1 MVKHVIFDA
10 TGSPSEEKTVANVT
24 SSRQTSNLEEAQET
38 IYAYLL
44 DIIKQWSPEDVL
56 KEFRYLFIQDD
67 DPINS
72 NVIRAI
78 YEIVFANNYLNF
90 HYTIKRA
97 CYILVNNW
105 VSKRKYNY
113 IQNLLEILN
122 DPITKRKSLSPMV
135 DRLRGW
141 IQDFAKSE
149 DYQKLE
155 LYAQAKFQEQSR
167 WSSRY
172 TSILLSTQYNDLRN
186 PIEQR
191 EAARNR
197 ALQLRCRFKFDLAMY
212 MARFESAGIDSQIQN
227 PTDVGDDI
235 LRVIKLIVAKRDTYS
250 YVNMANIFSKTT
262 QGQNYKKFKQSLK
275 DYLLCYGESQQFSD
289 TLRLN
294 LWHKLD
300 SLYENWNDQ
309 QLTDTMLLK
318 TCNKLIDYLTTD
330 KRRQP
335 SPLLESLISQGNP
348 LTVVMLL
355 LKIVLICQPARIR
368 LEACVAD
375 LIMYYEKSPESCGWM
390 TNFIEIFTVIFAI
403 YADNMT
409 IPSV

>member
-1 MVKHVIFDA
+1 MVKPTIFDA
-10 TGSPSEEKTVANVT
+10 TGSSSEAQTASNLT
-24 SSRQTSNLEEAQET
+24 SRQTSNFEEAQET

-44 DIIKQWSPEDVL
+44 DIIKQWSPENVL
-56 KEFRYLFIQDD
+56 KEFRHLFIQDD

-72 NVIRAI
+72 NVIRSI
-78 YEIVFANNYLNF
+78 YEIVFANDRQEF
-90 HYTIKRA
+90 HYTLKRS

-105 VSKRKYNY
+105 VSKRKFKY
-113 IQNLLEILN
+113 IQQLLEILN

-135 DRLRGW
+135 ERLRGW
-141 IQDFAKSE
+141 MQAFAKSD

-155 LYAQAKFQEQSR
+155 LYAQAKFQEHAR
-167 WSSRY
+167 WNSRY
-172 TSILLSTQYNDLRN
+172 APILLSTQYNDLRN

-227 PTDVGDDI
+227 PTDVGDEI

-250 YVNMANIFSKTT
+250 YTNMANVFSKTT

-275 DYLLCYGESQQFSD
+275 DYLLCYGESQEFSD
-289 TLRLN
+289 TLKLN

-300 SLYENWNDQ
+300 SLYETWHDQ
-309 QLTDTMLLK
+309 LLTDTMLLK

-330 KRRQP
+330 KRKQP

-348 LTVVMLL
+348 LTVVILL

-375 LIMYYEKSPESCGWM
+375 LIMYHEKSPESCVWM
-390 TNFIEIFTVIFAI
+390 TNFIEIFTIIFAI

-409 IPSV
+409 ISVK

>member
-1 MVKHVIFDA
+1 MVKQVIFDA
-10 TGSPSEEKTVANVT
+10 TGSPSEEQAVTNVT
-24 SSRQTSNLEEAQET
+24 SRQTSNFEEAQET

-44 DIIKQWSPEDVL
+44 DIIKQWPPEDVL
-56 KEFRYLFIQDD
+56 KEFRHLFIQDD
-67 DPINS
+67 DPIDS

-78 YEIVFANNYLNF
+78 YEIVFANDRQEF
-90 HYTIKRA
+90 HYTMKRS

-105 VSKRKYNY
+105 VSKRKYTY
-113 IQNLLEILN
+113 IQKLLEILN
-122 DPITKRKSLSPMV
+122 DPIVKRKSLSPMV
-135 DRLRGW
+135 DRLRSW
-141 IQDFAKSE
+141 IQAFAKSE

-155 LYAQAKFQEQSR
+155 LYAQAKFQEHAR

-172 TSILLSTQYNDLRN
+172 TPILLSTQYNDLRN

-227 PTDVGDDI
+227 PTEVGDDI

-250 YVNMANIFSKTT
+250 YANMANVFSKTT

-289 TLRLN
+289 TLKIN

-300 SLYENWNDQ
+300 SLYESWNDQ
-309 QLTDTMLLK
+309 PLTDTMLLK

-330 KRRQP
+330 RRRQP

-390 TNFIEIFTVIFAI
+390 TNFIEIFTIIFAI

-409 IPSV
+409 ISVK

>member
-10 TGSPSEEKTVANVT
+10 TNSPNEEQTVTNVT
-24 SSRQTSNLEEAQET
+24 SRQAGNFEEAQET

-56 KEFRYLFIQDD
+56 KEFRHLFIQDD

-72 NVIRAI
+72 NVIRAV
-78 YEIVFANNYLNF
+78 YEIVFANNQQEF

-105 VSKRKYNY
+105 VAKRKYNY
-113 IQNLLEILN
+113 IQKLLEILN
-122 DPITKRKSLSPMV
+122 DPTSKRKSLSPMV
-135 DRLRGW
+135 DRLRSW
-141 IQDFAKSE
+141 MQNFAKSE

-155 LYAQAKFQEQSR
+155 LYAQAKFQEQAR

-235 LRVIKLIVAKRDTYS
+235 LRVIKLIVAKRDTYI
-250 YVNMANIFSKTT
+250 YVNMANVFSKTI

-289 TLRLN
+289 TLKLN

-300 SLYENWNDQ
+300 SLYETWNDQ

-375 LIMYYEKSPESCGWM
+375 LIMYYEKSPETCGWM
-390 TNFIEIFTVIFAI
+390 TNFIEIFTIIFAI

-409 IPSV
+409 ISVK

>member
-1 MVKHVIFDA
+1 MVKPTIFDA
-10 TGSPSEEKTVANVT
+10 TGSSSEAQTASNLT
-24 SSRQTSNLEEAQET
+24 SRQTSNFEEAQET

-44 DIIKQWSPEDVL
+44 DIIKQWSPENVL
-56 KEFRYLFIQDD
+56 KEFRHLFIQDD

-72 NVIRAI
+72 NVIRSI
-78 YEIVFANNYLNF
+78 YEIVFANDRQEF
-90 HYTIKRA
+90 HYTLKRS

-105 VSKRKYNY
+105 VSKRKFKY
-113 IQNLLEILN
+113 IQQLLEILN

-141 IQDFAKSE
+141 MQAFAKSD

-155 LYAQAKFQEQSR
+155 LYAQAKFQEHAR
-167 WSSRY
+167 WNSRY
-172 TSILLSTQYNDLRN
+172 APILLSTQYNDLRN

-227 PTDVGDDI
+227 PTDVGDEI

-250 YVNMANIFSKTT
+250 YANMANVFSKTT

-275 DYLLCYGESQQFSD
+275 DYLLCYGESQEFSD
-289 TLRLN
+289 TLKLN

-300 SLYENWNDQ
+300 SLYETWHDQ
-309 QLTDTMLLK
+309 LLTDTMLLK

-330 KRRQP
+330 KRKQP

-348 LTVVMLL
+348 LTVVILL

-375 LIMYYEKSPESCGWM
+375 LIMYHEKSPESCVWM
-390 TNFIEIFTVIFAI
+390 TNFIEIFTIIFAI

-409 IPSV
+409 ISVK

>member
-1 MVKHVIFDA
+1 MVKPTIFDA
-10 TGSPSEEKTVANVT
+10 TGSSSEAQTASNLT
-24 SSRQTSNLEEAQET
+24 SRQTSNFEEAQET

-44 DIIKQWSPEDVL
+44 DIIKQWSPENVL
-56 KEFRYLFIQDD
+56 KEFRHLFIQDD

-72 NVIRAI
+72 NVIRSI
-78 YEIVFANNYLNF
+78 YEIVFANDRQEF
-90 HYTIKRA
+90 HYTLKRS

-105 VSKRKYNY
+105 VSKRKFKY
-113 IQNLLEILN
+113 IQQLLEILN
-122 DPITKRKSLSPMV
+122 DPITKRKSLSPMI

-141 IQDFAKSE
+141 MQAFAKSD

-155 LYAQAKFQEQSR
+155 LYAQAKFQEHAR
-167 WSSRY
+167 WNSRY
-172 TSILLSTQYNDLRN
+172 APILLSTQYNDLRN

-227 PTDVGDDI
+227 PTDVGDEI

-250 YVNMANIFSKTT
+250 YTNMANVFSKTT

-275 DYLLCYGESQQFSD
+275 DYLLCYGESQEFSD
-289 TLRLN
+289 TLKLN

-300 SLYENWNDQ
+300 SLYETWHDQ
-309 QLTDTMLLK
+309 PLTDTMLLK

-330 KRRQP
+330 KRKQP

-348 LTVVMLL
+348 LTVVILL

-375 LIMYYEKSPESCGWM
+375 LIMYHEKSPESCVWM
-390 TNFIEIFTVIFAI
+390 TNFIEIFTIIFAI

-409 IPSV
+409 ISVK

>member
-1 MVKHVIFDA
+1 MVKPTIFDA
-10 TGSPSEEKTVANVT
+10 TGSSSEAQTASNLT
-24 SSRQTSNLEEAQET
+24 SRQTSNFEEAQET

-44 DIIKQWSPEDVL
+44 DIIKQWSPENVL
-56 KEFRYLFIQDD
+56 KEFRHLFIQDD

-72 NVIRAI
+72 NVIRSI
-78 YEIVFANNYLNF
+78 YEIVFANDRQEF
-90 HYTIKRA
+90 HYTLKRS

-105 VSKRKYNY
+105 VSKRKFKY
-113 IQNLLEILN
+113 IQQLLEILN

-141 IQDFAKSE
+141 MQAFAKSD

-155 LYAQAKFQEQSR
+155 LYAQAKFQEHAR
-167 WSSRY
+167 WNSRY
-172 TSILLSTQYNDLRN
+172 APILLSTQYNDLRN

-227 PTDVGDDI
+227 PTDVGDEI
-235 LRVIKLIVAKRDTYS
+235 LRVIKLIVAKRDSYS
-250 YVNMANIFSKTT
+250 YANMANVFSKTT

-275 DYLLCYGESQQFSD
+275 DYLLCYGESQEFSD
-289 TLRLN
+289 TLKLN

-300 SLYENWNDQ
+300 SLYETWHDQ
-309 QLTDTMLLK
+309 PLTDTMLLK

-330 KRRQP
+330 KRKQP

-348 LTVVMLL
+348 LTVVILL

-375 LIMYYEKSPESCGWM
+375 LIMYHEKSPESCVWM
-390 TNFIEIFTVIFAI
+390 TNFIEIFTIIFAI

-409 IPSV
+409 ISVK

>member
-1 MVKHVIFDA
+1 MVKPTIFDA
-10 TGSPSEEKTVANVT
+10 TGSSSEAQTASNLT
-24 SSRQTSNLEEAQET
+24 SRQTSNFEEAQET

-44 DIIKQWSPEDVL
+44 DIIKQWSPENVL
-56 KEFRYLFIQDD
+56 KEFRHLFIQDD
-67 DPINS
+67 DPIDS
-72 NVIRAI
+72 NVIRCI
-78 YEIVFANNYLNF
+78 YEIVFANDRQEFY
-90 HYTIKRA
+90 YTLKRS

-105 VSKRKYNY
+105 VSKRKFKY
-113 IQNLLEILN
+113 IQQLLEILN

-141 IQDFAKSE
+141 IQAFAKSD

-155 LYAQAKFQEQSR
+155 LYAQAKFQEHAR
-167 WSSRY
+167 WNSRY
-172 TSILLSTQYNDLRN
+172 APILLSTQYNDLRN

-227 PTDVGDDI
+227 PTDVGDEI

-250 YVNMANIFSKTT
+250 YTNMANVFSKTT

-275 DYLLCYGESQQFSD
+275 DYLLCYGESQEFSD
-289 TLRLN
+289 TLKLN

-300 SLYENWNDQ
+300 SLYETWHDQ
-309 QLTDTMLLK
+309 TLTDTMLLK

-330 KRRQP
+330 KRKQP

-348 LTVVMLL
+348 LTVVILL

-375 LIMYYEKSPESCGWM
+375 LIMYYEKSPENCAWM
-390 TNFIEIFTVIFAI
+390 TNFIEIFTIIFAI

-409 IPSV
+409 ISVK

>member
-1 MVKHVIFDA
+1 MVKHIIFDA
-10 TGSPSEEKTVANVT
+10 TGSSSEEQTVANVI
-24 SSRQTSNLEEAQET
+24 SRQTSSFEESQEI

-44 DIIKQWSPEDVL
+44 DIIKQWSPEEVL

-78 YEIVFANNYLNF
+78 YEIVFTNNHQEF
-90 HYTIKRA
+90 HYTFKRS

-105 VSKRKYNY
+105 VAKRKYNH
-113 IQNLLEILN
+113 IQKLLEILN
-122 DPITKRKSLSPMV
+122 DPIIQRKSLSPMV
-135 DRLRGW
+135 DRLRTW
-141 IQDFAKSE
+141 IQAFVNTQ
-149 DYQKLE
+149 DYRELE
-155 LYAQAKFQEQSR
+155 LYAQAKFQEQTR

-172 TSILLSTQYNDLRN
+172 TPILLSTQYNDLRN
-186 PIEQR
+186 PVEQR

-197 ALQLRCRFKFDLAMY
+197 ALQLRFRFKFDLAMY
-212 MARFESAGIDSQIQN
+212 MARFESAGIDSELQN

-250 YVNMANIFSKTT
+250 YANMAGVFSKTT

-289 TLRLN
+289 TLKLN
-294 LWHKLD
+294 LWNKLD
-300 SLYENWNDQ
+300 SLYETWNDQ

-318 TCNKLIDYLTTD
+318 TCNKLIDYLTTG
-330 KRRQP
+330 KHRQP

-348 LTVVMLL
+348 LTVVILL

-368 LEACVAD
+368 LESCVAD
-375 LIMYYEKSPESCGWM
+375 LIMYYEKSPERCSWM
-390 TNFIEIFTVIFAI
+390 TSFIEIFNIIFAI
-403 YADNMT
+403 YADHMT
-409 IPSV
+409 VSSK

>member
-1 MVKHVIFDA
+1 MVKPTIFDA
-10 TGSPSEEKTVANVT
+10 TGSSSEAQTASNLT
-24 SSRQTSNLEEAQET
+24 SRQTSNFEEAQET

-44 DIIKQWSPEDVL
+44 DIIKQWSPENVL
-56 KEFRYLFIQDD
+56 KEFRHLFIQDD

-72 NVIRAI
+72 NVIRSI
-78 YEIVFANNYLNF
+78 YEIVFANDRQEF
-90 HYTIKRA
+90 HYTLKRS

-105 VSKRKYNY
+105 VSKRKFKY
-113 IQNLLEILN
+113 IQQLLEILN

-141 IQDFAKSE
+141 IQVFAKSD

-155 LYAQAKFQEQSR
+155 LYAQAKFQEHTR
-167 WSSRY
+167 WNSRY
-172 TSILLSTQYNDLRN
+172 APILLSTQYNDLRN

-227 PTDVGDDI
+227 PTDVGDEI

-250 YVNMANIFSKTT
+250 YTNMANVFSKTT

-275 DYLLCYGESQQFSD
+275 DYLLCYGESQEFSD
-289 TLRLN
+289 TLKLN

-300 SLYENWNDQ
+300 SLYETWHDQ
-309 QLTDTMLLK
+309 PLTDTMLLK

-330 KRRQP
+330 KRKQP

-348 LTVVMLL
+348 LTVVILL

-375 LIMYYEKSPESCGWM
+375 LIMYYEKSPESCVWM
-390 TNFIEIFTVIFAI
+390 TNFIEIFTIIFAI

-409 IPSV
+409 ISVK

>member
-1 MVKHVIFDA
+1 MGKLTIFDA
-10 TGSPSEEKTVANVT
+10 TGSPREEQTASNLT
-24 SSRQTSNLEEAQET
+24 SRQTSNFEEAQET

-44 DIIKQWSPEDVL
+44 DIIKQWSPENVL
-56 KEFRYLFIQDD
+56 KEFRHLFIQDD

-78 YEIVFANNYLNF
+78 YEIVFANDRQEF
-90 HYTIKRA
+90 HYTLKRS

-105 VSKRKYNY
+105 VSKRKYKY
-113 IQNLLEILN
+113 IQKLLEILN
-122 DPITKRKSLSPMV
+122 DPIAKRKSLSPMV
-135 DRLRGW
+135 DRLRSW
-141 IQDFAKSE
+141 IQAFAKSE

-155 LYAQAKFQEQSR
+155 LYAQAKFQEQAR
-167 WSSRY
+167 WNSRY
-172 TSILLSTQYNDLRN
+172 TPILLSTQYNDLRN

-212 MARFESAGIDSQIQN
+212 MARFESVGIDSQIQN
-227 PTDVGDDI
+227 PTDVEDDI
-235 LRVIKLIVAKRDTYS
+235 FRAIELIVAKRDTYS
-250 YVNMANIFSKTT
+250 YANMANVFSKTT

-289 TLRLN
+289 TLKLN

-300 SLYENWNDQ
+300 SLYETWNDRP
-309 QLTDTMLLK
+309 LTNTMLLK

-348 LTVVMLL
+348 LTVVILL

-375 LIMYYEKSPESCGWM
+375 LIMYYEKSPERCGWM

-409 IPSV
+409 IPVK

>member
-1 MVKHVIFDA
+1 MVKPTIFDA
-10 TGSPSEEKTVANVT
+10 TDSSNEEQTASHLT
-24 SSRQTSNLEEAQET
+24 ARQSSNFEEAQET

-56 KEFRYLFIQDD
+56 KEFRHLFIQDD

-72 NVIRAI
+72 SVIRAV
-78 YEIVFANNYLNF
+78 YEIVFANNRLEF
-90 HYTIKRA
+90 HYTLKRS

-113 IQNLLEILN
+113 IQKLLEILN
-122 DPITKRKSLSPMV
+122 DPIAKRKSLSPMV
-135 DRLRGW
+135 DRLRHW
-141 IQDFAKSE
+141 IRVFTESS

-167 WSSRY
+167 WNSRY
-172 TSILLSTQYNDLRN
+172 APILLSTQYNDLRN

-212 MARFESAGIDSQIQN
+212 MARFESAGMDSQIQN
-227 PTDVGDDI
+227 PTEVGDDI
-235 LRVIKLIVAKRDTYS
+235 LRTIKFIVAKRDTYS
-250 YVNMANIFSKTT
+250 YTNMANVFSKTT
-262 QGQNYKKFKQSLK
+262 QEQNYKKFKQSLK

-289 TLRLN
+289 TLKLN

-300 SLYENWNDQ
+300 SLYETWNDQ

-330 KRRQP
+330 RRKQP

-348 LTVVMLL
+348 LTVVILL

-390 TNFIEIFTVIFAI
+390 TNFIEIFTIIFAI
-403 YADNMT
+403 YADNMAIAVT
-409 IPSV
+409 

>member
-1 MVKHVIFDA
+1 MVKQVIFDA
-10 TGSPSEEKTVANVT
+10 TGSPSEEHTVTHVT
-24 SSRQTSNLEEAQET
+24 SRQTSTFEAAQET

-44 DIIKQWSPEDVL
+44 DIIKQWSPDDVL
-56 KEFRYLFIQDD
+56 KEFRHLFIQDD

-78 YEIVFANNYLNF
+78 YEIVFANDRQEF
-90 HYTIKRA
+90 HYTMKRS

-113 IQNLLEILN
+113 IQKLLEILN
-122 DPITKRKSLSPMV
+122 DPIAKRKSLSPMV

-141 IQDFAKSE
+141 IQEFAKSE

-155 LYAQAKFQEQSR
+155 LYAQAKFQEQAR
-167 WSSRY
+167 WNSRY
-172 TSILLSTQYNDLRN
+172 TPILLSTQYNDLRN

-212 MARFESAGIDSQIQN
+212 MARFESAGIDSQLQN

-250 YVNMANIFSKTT
+250 YANMASVFSKTT

-289 TLRLN
+289 TLKLN

-300 SLYENWNDQ
+300 SLYESWNDQ

-368 LEACVAD
+368 LEACIAD
-375 LIMYYEKSPESCGWM
+375 LIMYYEKSPESCDWM
-390 TNFIEIFTVIFAI
+390 TNFIEIFTIIFAI

-409 IPSV
+409 ISAK

>member
-1 MVKHVIFDA
+1 MVKPTIFDA
-10 TGSPSEEKTVANVT
+10 TGSSSEAQTASNLT
-24 SSRQTSNLEEAQET
+24 SRQTSNFEEAQET

-44 DIIKQWSPEDVL
+44 DIIKQWSPENVL
-56 KEFRYLFIQDD
+56 KEFRHLFIQDD

-72 NVIRAI
+72 NVIRSI
-78 YEIVFANNYLNF
+78 YEIVFANDRQEF
-90 HYTIKRA
+90 HYTLKRS

-105 VSKRKYNY
+105 VSKRKFKY
-113 IQNLLEILN
+113 IQQLLEILN

-135 DRLRGW
+135 ERLRGW
-141 IQDFAKSE
+141 MQAFAKSD

-155 LYAQAKFQEQSR
+155 LYAQAKFQEHAR
-167 WSSRY
+167 WNSRY
-172 TSILLSTQYNDLRN
+172 APILLSTQYNDLRN

-227 PTDVGDDI
+227 PTDVGDEI

-250 YVNMANIFSKTT
+250 YTNMANVFSKTT

-275 DYLLCYGESQQFSD
+275 DYLLCYEESQEFSD
-289 TLRLN
+289 TLKLN

-300 SLYENWNDQ
+300 SLYETWHDQ
-309 QLTDTMLLK
+309 LLTDTMLLK

-330 KRRQP
+330 KRKQP

-348 LTVVMLL
+348 LTVVILL

-375 LIMYYEKSPESCGWM
+375 LIMYHEKSPESCVWM
-390 TNFIEIFTVIFAI
+390 TNFIEIFTIIFAI

-409 IPSV
+409 ISVK

>member
-1 MVKHVIFDA
+1 MVKPTIFGA
-10 TGSPSEEKTVANVT
+10 AGSSSEAQTASNLT
-24 SSRQTSNLEEAQET
+24 SRQTSNFEEAQET

-44 DIIKQWSPEDVL
+44 DIIKQWSPENVL
-56 KEFRYLFIQDD
+56 KEFRHLFIQDD
-67 DPINS
+67 DPLDS
-72 NVIRAI
+72 NVIRCI
-78 YEIVFANNYLNF
+78 YEIVFANDRQEF
-90 HYTIKRA
+90 HYTLKRS

-105 VSKRKYNY
+105 VSKRKFKY
-113 IQNLLEILN
+113 IQQLLEILN

-141 IQDFAKSE
+141 IQAFAKSD

-155 LYAQAKFQEQSR
+155 LYAQAKFQEHAR
-167 WSSRY
+167 WNSRY
-172 TSILLSTQYNDLRN
+172 APILLSTQYNDLRN

-227 PTDVGDDI
+227 PTDVEDDI
-235 LRVIKLIVAKRDTYS
+235 LRIIKLIVAKRDTYS
-250 YVNMANIFSKTT
+250 YTNMANVFSKTT
-262 QGQNYKKFKQSLK
+262 QAQNYKKFKQSLK
-275 DYLLCYGESQQFSD
+275 DYLLCYGESQEFSD
-289 TLRLN
+289 TLKLN

-300 SLYENWNDQ
+300 SLYETWHDQ
-309 QLTDTMLLK
+309 TLTDTMLLK

-330 KRRQP
+330 KRKQP

-348 LTVVMLL
+348 LTVVILL

-390 TNFIEIFTVIFAI
+390 TNFIEIFTIIFAI

-409 IPSV
+409 ISVK